1 MALDQS
7 HVIQAFIQLSILVF
21 SLSLHEFGH
30 AYVADRL
37 GDPTARMLGRLTI
50 NPMAHAD
57 PIGTILFPMIRFLY
71 PGVLLF
77 GWAKPVPVTSE
88 NFKNPRRDGALVAAA
103 GPTMNV
109 LIALASLIALFI
121 LGKTRFFGLDAAGQY
136 IVWDFFKFFF
146 WLNFALAV
154 FNLIP
159 IYPLDGSWIIKALL
173 PGRLSYQ
180 YSRIDRW
187 GIWILIA
194 GLYMGLLDYFFQPAI
209 KGLVFVLNLVG
220 LDNLTA
226 ML

>member
-30 AYVADRL
+30 AYVANRL

-50 NPMAHAD
+50 NPLAHAD
-57 PIGTILFPMIRFLY
+57 PIGTILFPLIRFLY

-77 GWAKPVPVTSE
+77 GWAKPVPVTPE

-103 GPTMNV
+103 GPTVNV
-109 LIALASLIALFI
+109 LIALVSLLALII
-121 LGKTRFFGLDAAGQY
+121 LVNSQFFDLDATSQG
-136 IVWDFFKFFF
+136 ILLDFFKFFF

-159 IYPLDGSWIIKALL
+159 LYPLDGSWIIKALL
-173 PGRLSYQ
+173 PGPLSYQ

-194 GLYMGLLDYFFQPAI
+194 GLYLGFLDYFFQPAI
-209 KGLVFVLNLVG
+209 KGLVIVLHLLG
-220 LDNLTA
+220 MDNLIA
-226 ML
+226 LL